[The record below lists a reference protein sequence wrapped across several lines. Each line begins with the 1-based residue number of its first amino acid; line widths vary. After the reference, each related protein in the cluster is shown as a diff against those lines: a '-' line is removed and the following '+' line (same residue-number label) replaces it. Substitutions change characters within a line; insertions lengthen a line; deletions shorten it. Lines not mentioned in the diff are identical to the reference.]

1 MLRNDSLSSDP
12 SDCVVRPPP
21 PKPYKHRR
29 GRNKQRRT
37 SFSSSD
43 DELQTTPDCTSGD
56 EQDIESESVS
66 EKGEHFLSIGKM
78 NYIVHDLLNK
88 LTTMICW

>member
-21 PKPYKHRR
+21 PKPYKHRK
-29 GRNKQRRT
+29 GKNKQRRT

-56 EQDIESESVS
+56 EQDIESVS
-66 EKGEHFLSIGKM
+66 EKGMLVEFFYSVYQLVNILI
-78 NYIVHDLLNK
+78 Y
-88 LTTMICW
+88 